1 MFVEVGGVVPNIG
14 RVTVLMLGLGLTI
27 ALFAIGVLDARSVR
41 VAVGDEDDGFLT
53 PPAIEFVVAHDFA
66 VFEVMG

>member
-1 MFVEVGGVVPNIG
+1 MGGVVPDIG
-14 RVTVLMLGLGLTI
+14 RVTVLMFGSGVG
-27 ALFAIGVLDARSVR
+27 FSIGVLDARSVR